1 MSDIDCAPNVFYHL
15 LHGFLELAYIQSA
28 NVADEAPELT
38 LRCVVHIEYGD
49 ALRFLGVRDRQFD
62 EMALVPLG
70 LLRDQVL
77 IVIEREGLPRFNLR
91 FHVILNFE

>member
-1 MSDIDCAPNVFYHL
+1 M
-15 LHGFLELAYIQSA
+15 
-28 NVADEAPELT
+28 ADKAPELT
-38 LRCVVHIEYGD
+38 LRCVVHIEYGN
-49 ALRFLGVRDRQFD
+49 ALCFLGVRDRQFD

-91 FHVILNFE
+91 FYVGLHVGPESRFVSVEGL